1 MTTHNDMNSKSLLS
15 AADLATYREK
25 GCLLVPEL
33 IAEKETTELRIEA
46 ERLIANAPVSADA
59 TSDVQGRSV
68 EEPSDYVFAKD
79 PEGNG
84 VANRFWFP
92 AWRSRMFLEAYG
104 NPRILG
110 AAFALYGK
118 NMVPFDESV
127 VFKLPGHG
135 AGFPWHQDG
144 AFRTGDAVERGVNF
158 GIYLTPS
165 TIDNGAL
172 YVVPGSHAKGKLE
185 VKALVEQ
192 HGFELPGAELA
203 PAKAGDANLHSRSLL
218 HGSKPNESDTIRV
231 TWYVGF
237 HHMDSVVDLHTPD
250 MIARRRALIPLAVR
264 ARIDS
269 GRFPEEVPFDLASL
283 DADEV
288 GSTFSF
294 DTITRTPALQ
304 L

>member
-1 MTTHNDMNSKSLLS
+1 MSEYIKSESLLS

-33 IAEKETTELRIEA
+33 IAEHETTELRIEA
-46 ERLIANAPVSADA
+46 ERLIAKAPVSADA
-59 TSDVQGRSV
+59 TNDVQGQRV
-68 EEPSDYVFAKD
+68 EESSDYVFARD
-79 PEGNG
+79 PEGND

-104 NPRILG
+104 NPRVLG

-127 VFKLPGHG
+127 VFKLPGHS

-144 AFRTGDAVERGVNF
+144 GFRTGDAAERGVNF

-172 YVVPGSHAKGKLE
+172 YVVPGSHAKGRLE
-185 VKALVEQ
+185 IEALVEQ

-218 HGSKPNESDTIRV
+218 HGSKPNVSDTIRI

-237 HHMDSVVDLHTPD
+237 HHMDSVVDLHPPD

-288 GSTFSF
+288 DSSF
-294 DTITRTPALQ
+294 NVDTITRTPALQ